1 VSDELN
7 SAAKD
12 LVAAARRSGRTLEPG
27 RRARLRY
34 GVVAGVATSSVAAA
48 ASVSLGKLVI
58 VGALSA
64 ALGSGATLLVV
75 RATASAP
82 GPMTERPSTT
92 PAAPVAKPRPAPSP
106 PVAPLAPT
114 PSAVSPPAEVQP
126 PPRAEPQPEPRPS
139 PRPVEVQQPLAE
151 APTPPVARAV
161 AAKSSPAAGLAEEL
175 ELLSRVLA
183 ATQAQRWTDAQ
194 ALLAEHERRFSP
206 AALRSEARAMQVV
219 VWCGSGH
226 VEGARRLARELE
238 LEDPLNPAVQRLHAT
253 CAW

>member
-1 VSDELN
+1 MSDELN

-12 LVAAARRSGRTLEPG
+12 LVASARRSGRTLEPN

-34 GVVAGVATSSVAAA
+34 GVIAGVATSSVAAA

-75 RATASAP
+75 RATAAP
-82 GPMTERPSTT
+82 TPGRPST
-92 PAAPVAKPRPAPSP
+92 PPAPVAPRKPLPPP
-106 PVAPLAPT
+106 PVAPAPVTNAPSTPPVIAVAPPVELRSPT
-114 PSAVSPPAEVQP
+114 PHAA
-126 PPRAEPQPEPRPS
+126 PQPA
-139 PRPVEVQQPLAE
+139 AE
-151 APTPPVARAV
+151 APQPLTVPTPPLAV
-161 AAKSSPAAGLAEEL
+161 APKPSPAAGLTEEL

-194 ALLAEHERRFSP
+194 ALLAEHERRFTP

-219 VWCGSGH
+219 VWCGIGQ
-226 VEGARRLARELE
+226 VEDARRLARELE
-238 LEDPLNPAVQRLHAT
+238 REDPLNPAVQRLHAT